1 MQETQYT
8 EFRREWRDDWL
19 KKHGMHWDAVTVPV
33 PRPGL
38 DSLSSEAIGR
48 FKRMAVHSIRRA
60 RLTRILPVRFSV
72 AG

>member
-1 MQETQYT
+1 MQETQHT
-8 EFRREWRDDWL
+8 EFKREWRDESL
-19 KKHGMHWDAVTVPV
+19 KKHGMHWDAVTV

-60 RLTRILPVRFSV
+60 RSTRILPVRFSV